1 MGWGGI
7 FPLHTANKEASER
20 APVGEGRGCRP
31 VSVQGTQEAW
41 ARVHAYTQNYGNM
54 KQSCGFPLVS

>member
-20 APVGEGRGCRP
+20 APVGEEWGHRP
-31 VSVQGTQEAW
+31 VSVQGTQKA
-41 ARVHAYTQNYGNM
+41 
-54 KQSCGFPLVS
+54 

>member
-20 APVGEGRGCRP
+20 APVGEGQGRRP

-41 ARVHAYTQNYGNM
+41 TRVHAYTQNYGNM
-54 KQSCGFPLVS
+54 K